1 MKKKIII
8 DTEVY
13 QDYFLLSAMEVDTGR
28 VINIE
33 KYEGHPLDK
42 ERVEK
47 LMHNH
52 ITIGFNSNKFD
63 LPIIVAALDDF
74 TNQQLKGLCDTIIN
88 TNASVWSIY
97 KTNDLIPPKWNTIDL
112 IEVAPGMA
120 SLKIYGGR
128 LNAPTIQDL
137 PIAPDA
143 SISPEQ
149 RQELVTY
156 CKNDLDTTYLLYKAL
171 LPQITLRETMT
182 AKYEIDLRSKSDAQI
197 AEAVISS
204 ELGKL
209 TGKVVE
215 RHDVKTNATFR
226 YLYPDIIRFKNLQ
239 LDTILQRVIDEKFT
253 LGLNGALTLPNWLKK
268 EVIVIN
274 GRKYQMG
281 IGGLHSCEKKQYIE
295 AKEGWFLQ
303 DRDVVSYYPSI
314 ILQQQVSPKN
324 MGQPFLELYKGIVTE
339 RVAAKKRG
347 DDVVANTLKIFLNGS
362 FGKLGSK
369 YSLLYAP
376 DLLLQTTI
384 TGQLALLMLIERM
397 EDAGIQ
403 IVSANTDGIVCY
415 APNSLLQECD
425 RIAFDWELDTSY
437 LLEETNYSKL
447 ASRDVNN
454 YVAVKTDGKIK
465 GKGIFTSTG
474 LAKNP
479 NCSIVQSAVA
489 LCVAKDISVEQ
500 SIKACT
506 DIIQFVTVRRV
517 TGGAVWQNTYLGK
530 AVRFYY
536 STEVPKDTCIHY
548 AKNSNR
554 VPMSGGAKPLMTLPE
569 SFPLDVDYDVYVQM
583 AHELLL
589 EIGYVC

>member
-13 QDYFLLSAMEVDTGR
+13 KDYFLLSAMEVDTGR
-28 VINIE
+28 IINIE
-33 KYEGHPLDK
+33 MYEGHPLDV
-42 ERVEK
+42 ERVND
-47 LMHNH
+47 LMRKY

-63 LPIIVAALDDF
+63 IPMIAAAVDGYD
-74 TNQQLKGLCDTIIN
+74 NDKLKGLCDSIIGS
-88 TNASVWSIY
+88 NAPVWSIY
-97 KTNDLIPPKWNTIDL
+97 ITNNLNMQGDWNTIDL
-112 IEVAPGMA
+112 IEVAPGMV

-137 PIAPDA
+137 PIDPDA

-149 RQELVTY
+149 REELRTY
-156 CKNDLDTTYLLYKAL
+156 CKNDLETTKLLYDSL
-171 LPQITLRETMT
+171 LPQIALRESMT
-182 AKYEIDLRSKSDAQI
+182 AKYGIDLRSKSDAQI
-197 AEAVISS
+197 AEAVLAS
-204 ELGKL
+204 ELRKITKKEL
-209 TGKVVE
+209 K
-215 RHDVKTNATFR
+215 RPNVKPTDTFR
-226 YLYPDIIRFKNLQ
+226 YLDPEIIRFKTEQ
-239 LDTILQRVIDEKFT
+239 LDTILQRVVDQKFT
-253 LGLNGALTLPNWLKK
+253 LGLNGALTLPDWLKK

-281 IGGLHSCEKKQYIE
+281 IGGLHSCEKSQYIN
-295 AKEGWFLQ
+295 APDDWFLQ

-314 ILQQQVSPKN
+314 ILQQQVAPKN
-324 MGQPFLELYKGIVTE
+324 MGKPFLELYQGIVTE
-339 RVAAKKRG
+339 RIAAKKQG
-347 DDVVANTLKIFLNGS
+347 DNVVANTLKIFLNGS

-397 EDAGIQ
+397 EDVGIQ

-415 APNSLLQECD
+415 APKSLIHECNAV
-425 RIAFDWELDTSY
+425 AFEWELDTSY
-437 LLEETNYSKL
+437 QLETTDYVKL

-454 YVAVKTDGKIK
+454 YLAVKTDGKVK
-465 GKGIFTSTG
+465 GKGVFASTG

-479 NCSIVQSAVA
+479 DGSIVKTAVA
-489 LCVAKDISVEQ
+489 LCVAKNIPVEKTIKECQDI
-500 SIKACT
+500 T
-506 DIIQFVTVRRV
+506 QFVTVRRV
-517 TGGAVWQNTYLGK
+517 TGGAVWQDEYLGK

-554 VPMSGGAKPLMTLPE
+554 VPMSGGGKPLMTLPDT
-569 SFPLDVDYDVYVQM
+569 FPSDVDYQVYVQM
-583 AHELLL
+583 AHDLLK
-589 EIGYVC
+589 EVGHA